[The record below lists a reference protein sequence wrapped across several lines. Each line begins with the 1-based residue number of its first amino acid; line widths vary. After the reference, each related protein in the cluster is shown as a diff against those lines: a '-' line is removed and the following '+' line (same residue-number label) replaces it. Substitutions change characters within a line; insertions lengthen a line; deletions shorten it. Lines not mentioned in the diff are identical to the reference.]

1 MSDRRDILPNWFLHS
16 SLKQPAHLLLTEAE
30 ESVYENSDSQ
40 DYNVCIT
47 AILNSIQSYTVV
59 ISNLYVCTVS
69 I

>member
-47 AILNSIQSYTVV
+47 AILNSI
-59 ISNLYVCTVS
+59 
-69 I
+69 